1 MTTGFATTSHDIP
14 SLHHAR
20 HNKPRVVGFDASK
33 CVKCHACI
41 GVCPIKFCNIATPE
55 GVDLDPDLC
64 IACGECLRE
73 CRHGARYPLDDFDA
87 FLSSLANGGK
97 WVVLAAPAIAANF
110 PGQFLRLNGWLK
122 SLGVAAVFDVS
133 FGAEV
138 TVKSYL
144 EAIESKGLPTI
155 IAQPCPAIVNYIE
168 LYRPELLP
176 YLAPTES
183 PMGHMAKIVREFY
196 PQYADHRMA
205 VLSPCVAKKQEYAA
219 TGIAECNVTMRRI
232 AEHLADNGIDL
243 RAYPESD
250 YDNPPAERAVGFS
263 TPGGLLRTAVRW
275 NPAIAASAR
284 KIEGPHLV
292 YKYLDQLSE
301 SIRKGQA
308 PLLVD
313 CLNCEMGCN
322 GGPGTNTWD
331 KSPDEIEHAIEER
344 IREIANN
351 SDGNREQS
359 DAEIQAALLPV
370 IEQFWRKGLFDREY
384 VNRSGL
390 AQRKTPSHHEKEAI
404 AQQLRKALPS
414 DFKHC
419 HSCGYHDCHMMI
431 EAIHNGL
438 NYPSNCH
445 FYREIRIKDI
455 QSAIGANFTELIKDL
470 NDSSKE
476 VTALNQIVKTI
487 QKITQQ
493 SGILAINGAIE
504 AARNGEAGKGFGVVA
519 TEMRNLA
526 DQTKNCS
533 QSIEK
538 QIDKILNTFHHVE
551 EAIDSAARRLT
562 KGDSS

>member
-1 MTTGFATTSHDIP
+1 MSHYNTP
-14 SLHHAR
+14 SFTNPRPQNQR
-20 HNKPRVVGFDASK
+20 HQKPRVVGFDPDK

-73 CRHGARYPLDDFDA
+73 CRHGARFPVDDLEA
-87 FLSSLANGGK
+87 FLSGLARGEK

-110 PGQFLRLNGWLK
+110 PGEFLRLNGWLK
-122 SLGVAAVFDVS
+122 SLGVDAVFDVS

-144 EAIESKGLPTI
+144 EAIADKRLPTV

-168 LYRPELLP
+168 LYRPELIP

-196 PQYADHRMA
+196 PQYAEHRIA

-219 TGIAECNVTMRRI
+219 TGIAECNVTMRHI
-232 AEHLADNGIDL
+232 AEYLKENAISL
-243 RAYPESD
+243 RSFAEVD
-250 YDNPPAERAVGFS
+250 YDNPPAERGVGFS

-275 NPAIAASAR
+275 NPDIAHSAR

-292 YKYLDQLSE
+292 YKYLDQLRD

-308 PLLVD
+308 PLLID

-331 KSPDEIEHAIEER
+331 KSPDEIEHAIEHR
-344 IREIANN
+344 IRAT
-351 SDGNREQS
+351 
-359 DAEIQAALLPV
+359 QAALDPDQRSDEAIQSALLPI

-384 VNRSGL
+384 VNRSEITKRRSPS
-390 AQRKTPSHHEKEAI
+390 AQEQQNI
-404 AQQLRKALPS
+404 AQQLRKTIPT

-438 NYPSNCH
+438 NYPDNCH

-455 QSAIGANFTELIKDL
+455 QGAIAANFSGLYQELNK
-470 NDSSKE
+470 SSKE

-487 QKITQQ
+487 QKITQL

-504 AARNGEAGKGFGVVA
+504 AARTGEAGKGFGVVA
-519 TEMRNLA
+519 TEMRLLA
-526 DQTKNCS
+526 DQTKGCAENIES
-533 QSIEK
+533 QI
-538 QIDKILNTFHHVE
+538 QKILAAFDHLE
-551 EAIDSAARRLT
+551 ETIDAAAKRLS
-562 KGDSS
+562 DHSQD